1 MPLHPRHIAPQIDA
15 LDTQSRSSIP
25 PIPVIPSTHH
35 SLDHI
40 VRVRNA
46 KPMHLAPR
54 HASDSPTNH
63 TKCTTFEYDYDCDLE
78 PVPGPAR
85 IQPFALTKENIERL
99 NSNNIYAMMSD
110 STSSKESDDDESLEE
125 IGKQLR
131 EINIVNSSG
140 DLSLWNC
147 TVYKVILFCIL
158 CGICVCM
165 SVYLSVLFC
174 S

>member
-1 MPLHPRHIAPQIDA
+1 MHKHKSMPYESKSGTTYVIRNNAHRLAKTPNKINSGKKLKKRVKAKQQMPLHPRHIAPQIDA

-85 IQPFALTKENIERL
+85 IQPFALTEENIERL
-99 NSNNIYAMMSD
+99 N
-110 STSSKESDDDESLEE
+110 TCDDV
-125 IGKQLR
+125 G
-131 EINIVNSSG
+131 
-140 DLSLWNC
+140 
-147 TVYKVILFCIL
+147 
-158 CGICVCM
+158 
-165 SVYLSVLFC
+165 
-174 S
+174 